1 MGIFNKVRPNVHKDK
16 IDNMYYIDVN
26 NRGVNQRLAIS
37 IEKISRLEEMLNYE
51 FKNKET
57 IRSALRHSSIKRVA
71 IPFERLEFL
80 GDRILGV
87 VIAEYIYRSTKG
99 DEGGMARMHSAL
111 VCADACYSI
120 ALHLGLNE
128 IVKTAGKHL
137 RNNKTVLA
145 DAMEAVLGAVFTD
158 SGRDYLK
165 VEEIV
170 LNLWRPLVLRY
181 KASEQEPKTQL
192 QELVQSRSNAVPVYT
207 LLEVSGA
214 QHQPVFKVQV
224 SALGKSVETLGHSK
238 KEAETIAAREL
249 LHLLRNEN

>member
-1 MGIFNKVRPNVHKDK
+1 MYTINSSNGVFNR
-16 IDNMYYIDVN
+16 
-26 NRGVNQRLAIS
+26 RLAIS
-37 IEKISRLEEMLNYE
+37 IEKICRLEEMLDYE
-51 FKNKET
+51 FKNKDT
-57 IRSALRHSSIKRVA
+57 IRSALRHSSIKSVA

-87 VIAEYIYRSTKG
+87 VIAEYIYRSTRG

-128 IVKTAGKHL
+128 IIKTAGKHL
-137 RNNKTVLA
+137 RDNKTVLA

-158 SGRDYLK
+158 SNRDYLK
-165 VEEIV
+165 VEQIV
-170 LNLWRPLVLRY
+170 LNLWRPLILRY

-192 QELVQSRSNAVPVYT
+192 QELVQSKSNTFPIYT
-207 LLEVSGA
+207 LLDVSGS

-249 LHLLRNEN
+249 LHLLRNNN